1 MQTAALTAL
10 AMIALAANSLL
21 CRWALAE
28 GMIDPASFA
37 SFRVVSAAVV
47 LAFLVKRKARG
58 GTAGAPRE
66 SRDFMAAAA
75 LAVSM
80 LLFSFAHVT
89 IEAGSGALIVF
100 GAAQLTM
107 FAMALRNGPPFR
119 AAPWV
124 GFALALAGLIYLLS
138 PGGTAPPLFGG
149 ILMAVAGI
157 GWGVHS
163 LRGSGS
169 DRALESTSRNFV
181 LAVPPVLAI
190 HVAVASSTLL
200 TLPGVLAAVCA
211 GALASAG
218 GYAIWYAALRKLKA
232 APAATVQL
240 SVPLIA
246 VLGGVVLL
254 AEELTVRLMVSSLAI
269 LGGIVLA
276 MVQPPRQFKDT

>member
-1 MQTAALTAL
+1 MKTVALTAL

-28 GMIDPASFA
+28 DMIDPASFA
-37 SFRVVSAAVV
+37 SFRVVAAAVV

-58 GTAGAPRE
+58 ATAGAPRE
-66 SRDFMAAAA
+66 SRDFMAAGA
-75 LAVSM
+75 LAVSV

-89 IEAGSGALIVF
+89 LEAGSGALIVF

-107 FAMALRNGPPFR
+107 FAAALRNGQPFR
-119 AAPWV
+119 AVSWV
-124 GFALALAGLIYLLS
+124 GFAFALAGMIYLLS
-138 PGGTAPPLFGG
+138 PGSAAPPLFGG
-149 ILMAVAGI
+149 ILMAAAGI

-163 LRGSGS
+163 LRSSGS
-169 DRALESTSRNFV
+169 DRVLESTSRNFV
-181 LAVPPVLAI
+181 LAVPPVLVI

-200 TLPGVLAAVCA
+200 TPPGVFVAVCA

-218 GYAIWYAALRKLKA
+218 GYAVWYAALRNLKA
-232 APAATVQL
+232 VPAATVQL

-254 AEELTVRLMVSSLAI
+254 AEEPNVRLLVSSLAI